1 MRQKSKLRKIIT
13 VICGTFMVAFAIRV
27 FYIPNRIVN
36 GGVSGFSTILFHL
49 FQIPSGVTIFVINF
63 ALLVLAWKFLGIS
76 FVNDLVLGSLLLSL
90 FVEILS
96 VVPPMTHDLL
106 LASVFGSALYG
117 IGIGLTLIEGA
128 STGGTDILSRLIQQA
143 FPHIKVGSLLLMVDA
158 TVIGT
163 SLIAFREIDL
173 AFYGAIALFLSSFSV
188 NTLISK
194 LNVSKLAFV
203 VSDAGEEIA
212 RELVSNSP
220 RGITIVDS
228 VGAFTMESKKLLLC
242 ALKESAIPGFQRD
255 VLRIDK
261 KAFIIY
267 SESQQIVG
275 NGFQVY
281 R

>member
-1 MRQKSKLRKIIT
+1 MRQKSKLRKIIAI
-13 VICGTFMVAFAIRV
+13 ICGTFMVAFSIRV
-27 FYIPNRIVN
+27 FYLPNRIVN

-49 FQIPSGVTIFVINF
+49 FQIPSGVTIFAVNF
-63 ALLVLAWKFLGIS
+63 VLLVLAWKFLGIS
-76 FVNDLVLGSLLLSL
+76 FVKNSVLGSLLVSL
-90 FVEILS
+90 FVEMLS
-96 VVPPMTHDLL
+96 VIPPMTNDLL
-106 LASVFGSALYG
+106 LASVFGSILNG
-117 IGIGLTLIEGA
+117 VGIGLTLIEGA

-143 FPHIKVGSLLLMVDA
+143 FPHVKVGSILLMVDA
-158 TVIGT
+158 SAIVTA
-163 SLIAFREIDL
+163 LIAFQEIDL
-173 AFYGAIALFLSSFSV
+173 AFYGAIAVFLSSFSV
-188 NTLISK
+188 NTLIGK

-242 ALKESAIPGFQRD
+242 ALKESEIPGFQRD
-255 VLRIDK
+255 ILRIDK

-275 NGFQVY
+275 KGFHVY